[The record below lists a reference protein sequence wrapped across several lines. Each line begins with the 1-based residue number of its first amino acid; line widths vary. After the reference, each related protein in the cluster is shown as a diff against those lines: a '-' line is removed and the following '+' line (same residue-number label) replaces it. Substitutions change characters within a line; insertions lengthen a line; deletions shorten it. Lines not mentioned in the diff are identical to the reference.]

1 MTVSEKMAKRLSFT
15 TRLMMNR
22 DIRLLSLIVM
32 IVLIANNVDS
42 VMAANKTSENIIVQL
57 PEPDRK
63 GVLFLET
70 ALDQRRS
77 IRDLSAAEL
86 SLKQISQLLW
96 AAQGITH
103 TEGLRTAPSAGA
115 LYPLELYLLVAN
127 VEGLEAGIYHYQP
140 RSHSLTLIAKGD
152 KRTRLAVAAY
162 GQMWIKDSAAV
173 LLIAAEYERTKMK
186 YGKRGIRYVHIEVG
200 HAAQNVYLQATAL
213 GLGTTFVGAFLDSG
227 VAAVMDLDKE
237 HEPLAILPLGK
248 PR

>member
-1 MTVSEKMAKRLSFT
+1 MAKPLSFT

-22 DIRLLSLIVM
+22 AIRLLPLIVM
-32 IVLIANNVDS
+32 LMLIANSGDS
-42 VMAANKTSENIIVQL
+42 VMAANKTTENTTVQL
-57 PEPDRK
+57 PEPNRK
-63 GVLFLET
+63 GEHSLE
-70 ALDQRRS
+70 AVLDQRRS

-103 TEGLRTAPSAGA
+103 ARGLRTAPSAGA

-127 VEGLEAGIYHYQP
+127 VEGLGAGIYHYQP
-140 RSHSLTLIAKGD
+140 SSHTLTLIAKGD
-152 KRTRLAVAAY
+152 KRTRLAAAAY

-173 LLIAAEYERTKMK
+173 LVIAAEYERTKVK

-200 HAAQNVYLQATAL
+200 HAAQNIYLQATAL
-213 GLGTTFVGAFLDSG
+213 GLGTTVVGAFLDSG
-227 VAAVMDLDKE
+227 VAAVMDLDQE

>member
-1 MTVSEKMAKRLSFT
+1 MAKPLSFT
-15 TRLMMNR
+15 TRLMMNPA
-22 DIRLLSLIVM
+22 IRLLSLIVM
-32 IVLIANNVDS
+32 IVLIANNGNS
-42 VMAANKTSENIIVQL
+42 VMAANKTSESIAVQL
-57 PEPDRK
+57 PDPGRK
-63 GVLFLET
+63 GEHSLEAVLDE
-70 ALDQRRS
+70 RRS

-86 SLKQISQLLW
+86 SLQQISQLLW

-103 TEGLRTAPSAGA
+103 ARGLRTAPSAGA
-115 LYPLELYLLVAN
+115 LYPLELYLLVAK

-140 RSHSLTLIAKGD
+140 RSHTLTLITKGD
-152 KRTRLAVAAY
+152 KRTRLAASAY

-173 LLIAAEYERTKMK
+173 LVIAAEYERTKVK
-186 YGKRGIRYVHIEVG
+186 YGERAIRYVHIEVG

-227 VAAVMDLDKE
+227 VAAVMDLDRE